1 MDSALES
8 RFSYL
13 DSRLLDSGARQT
25 KFKPKRNSMPKIALI
40 VLGGT
45 ILSASAPHR
54 TQGYTIGALGIRD
67 ILREVFKGAREE
79 ISKEET
85 PKEEMPKS
93 ANATHTR
100 AKDICDAGDDF
111 AMLKASFERKLGAEI
126 EIQELANIDSA
137 DMDDAFLWQLAQAVE
152 STLARDDMLGAL
164 IIQGSDTLEESAYF
178 LHLIATSQKPI
189 VFSAAMRHARAFGS
203 DGARNLYNAL
213 HLTASPQARD
223 KGVLVVMDD
232 VIMSAR
238 DLRKRHMS
246 APHAFAGQNL
256 GSIID
261 GRVYFRRVNTMP
273 HTHRTPFS
281 LESCASLASGAAG
294 ASGVRV
300 GVVYA
305 TQDDSAYMQACALV
319 DGGKVDF
326 HVVDSC
332 AGDFGKVDSRKVD
345 SHVADSSGVDSNA
358 VDSSAKGL
366 IIVGFGAGNI
376 PSHTAK
382 ALYALSARS
391 GVIIVRCSRVDE
403 GMILLQPLDFAST
416 DARASANT
424 HASTC
429 ACASDATTKTA
440 ESTSSRQPNKQK
452 SSTNTG
458 ADSALATDK
467 NTRADFALDSANR
480 ADLDSSLDL
489 ESILDSVLDSGLGC
503 GLDSALD
510 SSLGCSADSISDFA
524 SDSRLDFGL
533 DFIPSFDLGVAKS
546 RILLT
551 LILALHARQN
561 PAKAPSKREILRFF
575 ATY

>member
-1 MDSALES
+1 
-8 RFSYL
+8 
-13 DSRLLDSGARQT
+13 
-25 KFKPKRNSMPKIALI
+25 MPKIALI

-54 TQGYTIGALGIRD
+54 TQGYTIGALGIRN
-67 ILREVFKGAREE
+67 ILCEVFEGAC
-79 ISKEET
+79 EET
-85 PKEEMPKS
+85 PKEETQRD
-93 ANATHTR
+93 ANDTRTHSDAR
-100 AKDICDAGDDF
+100 ASTKDTQNPCDDF

-137 DMDDAFLWQLAQAVE
+137 DMDDAFLWRLAQAVE

-164 IIQGSDTLEESAYF
+164 IIQGSDTLEESTYF

-294 ASGVRV
+294 AGSVRV

-305 TQDDSAYMQACALV
+305 TQDDSACMQARALV
-319 DGGKVDF
+319 GGGKVDF
-326 HVVDSC
+326 NV
-332 AGDFGKVDSRKVD
+332 VD
-345 SHVADSSGVDSNA
+345 SHV
-358 VDSSAKGL
+358 KGL
-366 IIVGFGAGNI
+366 IIAGFGAGNI

-382 ALYALSARS
+382 ALHALSAQS
-391 GVIIVRCSRVDE
+391 GVIIVRCSRAMK
-403 GMILLQPLDFAST
+403 G
-416 DARASANT
+416 
-424 HASTC
+424 
-429 ACASDATTKTA
+429 
-440 ESTSSRQPNKQK
+440 
-452 SSTNTG
+452 
-458 ADSALATDK
+458 
-467 NTRADFALDSANR
+467 
-480 ADLDSSLDL
+480 
-489 ESILDSVLDSGLGC
+489 
-503 GLDSALD
+503 
-510 SSLGCSADSISDFA
+510 
-524 SDSRLDFGL
+524 
-533 DFIPSFDLGVAKS
+533 
-546 RILLT
+546 
-551 LILALHARQN
+551 
-561 PAKAPSKREILRFF
+561 
-575 ATY
+575 